1 MATEAVAA
9 ASPAL
14 AVVARRASR
23 EATPVKH
30 KVAASDDDDDDA
42 DWMRTSEVSS
52 DEGNEAGE
60 DGGVVRGRVRLHAVK
75 KRVSGGV
82 EADDDQRKN
91 LADKRWARRSVV
103 MHGLGPS
110 GAD

>member
-1 MATEAVAA
+1 MK
-9 ASPAL
+9 
-14 AVVARRASR
+14 R
-23 EATPVKH
+23 
-30 KVAASDDDDDDA
+30 KVAASDEDDDNA

-82 EADDDQRKN
+82 ETDDDRHKN
-91 LADKRWARRSVV
+91 LAGKCWARRSVV
-103 MHGLGPS
+103 MQGLQS
-110 GAD
+110 KKCFD